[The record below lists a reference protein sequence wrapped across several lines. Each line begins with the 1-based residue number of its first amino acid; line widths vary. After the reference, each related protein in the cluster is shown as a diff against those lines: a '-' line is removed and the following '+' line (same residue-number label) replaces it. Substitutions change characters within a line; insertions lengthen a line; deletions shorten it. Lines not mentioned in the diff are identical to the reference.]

1 MMEGRRYSDGLHQAL
16 EAKEGVTVQNENQTL
31 ASITFQNYFRMF
43 PKLAGMTG
51 TAMTESAEFMDIYK
65 LQVVSIPPNRIVTRK
80 DEDDEIYRTAAEKYE
95 AIIKQV
101 DECHK
106 SKQPV
111 LVGTVSIE
119 KSELLSKLLKKKK
132 LPHHVLNAKHHEKE
146 AHIIAQAG
154 RPGAITIATN
164 MAGRGTDIILGG
176 NLEMLIEDAGDK
188 ADQRALEKQLEAD
201 KQTVID
207 AGGLFVLATERHES
221 RRIDN
226 QLRGRAG
233 RQGDPGVS
241 KFYLSLE
248 DDLMRIFGS
257 ERIGVMLQRLG
268 LEEGEAITH
277 PWISRAIRK
286 AQNKV
291 ESHNFD
297 ARKTLLKFDDV
308 MNDQRKVIY
317 DQRVELMESEEVT
330 QTVKDMRDQVA
341 ENLVNDAI
349 PPKSYHEEWD
359 LEGLDKEIFR
369 VYGLHLPVE
378 DWAKEEG
385 VGEEEILQKLDH
397 SVDELFEKKE
407 EKYGQKIMQL
417 VEKKI
422 LLLTLDQLW
431 KDHLLSLDHLRQ
443 GIGLRA
449 YGQKDPLNEY
459 KSEAFVL
466 FEHMLEQIS
475 DVVTTRLA
483 HMELR
488 QDQDQDAIEKAAKAK
503 KSKTVESRAP
513 VVGQEIEAVPV
524 RTHIAPEDRDP
535 ADVSTWGKV
544 GRNEPC
550 PCGSGKKFKHCH
562 GKLS

>member
-1 MMEGRRYSDGLHQAL
+1 
-16 EAKEGVTVQNENQTL
+16 
-31 ASITFQNYFRMF
+31 
-43 PKLAGMTG
+43 
-51 TAMTESAEFMDIYK
+51 
-65 LQVVSIPPNRIVTRK
+65 
-80 DEDDEIYRTAAEKYE
+80 
-95 AIIKQV
+95 
-101 DECHK
+101 
-106 SKQPV
+106 
-111 LVGTVSIE
+111 
-119 KSELLSKLLKKKK
+119 
-132 LPHHVLNAKHHEKE
+132 
-146 AHIIAQAG
+146 
-154 RPGAITIATN
+154 
-164 MAGRGTDIILGG
+164 
-176 NLEMLIEDAGDK
+176 
-188 ADQRALEKQLEAD
+188 
-201 KQTVID
+201 
-207 AGGLFVLATERHES
+207 
-221 RRIDN
+221 
-226 QLRGRAG
+226 
-233 RQGDPGVS
+233 
-241 KFYLSLE
+241 
-248 DDLMRIFGS
+248 MRIFGS

-459 KSEAFVL
+459 KREAFVL